1 MFLLYLYLLFIN
13 VSFGGGALD
22 KAEKKEYTIVNLV
35 AVSNLGCNLDLFNIA
50 VSIPSVEYEPEQFP
64 GAIMRLPEPR
74 MTITLFKNGKINCAG
89 AQKESDIP
97 RGIINTCKLLKEI
110 TPEMKIPTNPEYKIV
125 NLVANA
131 QLDLKVDLFSL
142 ATKLENVEYEPE
154 QFPGA
159 IVRLFNPKISLLLFK
174 NGKMICAGAK
184 SEKEIVDSI
193 ARIKKLLK

>member
-1 MFLLYLYLLFIN
+1 MGDFLEK
-13 VSFGGGALD
+13 V
-22 KAEKKEYTIVNLV
+22 EKKEYTIVNLV
-35 AVSNLGCNLDLFNIA
+35 AVSNLGANLDLFNIA

-64 GAIMRLPEPR
+64 GAIMRLPEPK

-110 TPEMKIPTNPEYKIV
+110 TPGLKIPTNPEYKIV
-125 NLVANA
+125 NLVANT
-131 QLDLKVDLFSL
+131 QLDLKIDLFNL
-142 ATKLENVEYEPE
+142 ATKLDNVEYEPE

-159 IVRLFNPKISLLLFK
+159 IVRLFDPKISLLLFK

-184 SEKEIVDSI
+184 SEKEIVDAI

>member
-1 MFLLYLYLLFIN
+1 L
-13 VSFGGGALD
+13 
-22 KAEKKEYTIVNLV
+22 EKKEYNIVNLV
-35 AVSNLGCNLDLFNIA
+35 AVSNLGANLDLFNIA
-50 VSIPSVEYEPEQFP
+50 VSIPAVEYEPEQFP

-110 TPEMKIPTNPEYKIV
+110 TPEIQIPTDPKYKIV

-131 QLDLKVDLFSL
+131 QLDLKIDLFTL
-142 ATKLENVEYEPE
+142 ATKLDNVEYEPE

-159 IVRLFNPKISLLLFK
+159 IVRLFEPKVSLLLFK

-184 SEKEIVDSI
+184 GEKEIVDSI
-193 ARIKKLLK
+193 KKIKSLLK